1 MAERKRDILL
11 DDDTYERMLGETQVG
26 TGSPQP
32 VPTAQETP
40 SAPTAPVYDD
50 SLRRQQSEL
59 YGQITNRGPFAY
71 DPKNDP
77 LYGIYKDR
85 YVQNGR
91 MAMKDTMGQAAALT
105 GGYGSSYGQAVG
117 QQQYDASLQ
126 GLADVIPELYGQA
139 YEMYQDEGDRLMQQY
154 QMLGAQADKAYDQYR
169 DQLGDWQYERAW
181 QEQQNQTA
189 YSQRQDA
196 YSQLYSLIGSTGYQP
211 SAEELAA
218 AGMTQEAA
226 DALRNEYLR
235 QTGQLPA
242 AGGSGSGGS
251 GGAYYGG
258 SGSGSGSG
266 SGGGGD
272 GNGNGSS
279 GEREA
284 NPQWDRDIAYIT
296 SQIGRAPNQ
305 QSAYTA
311 MQSFLNS
318 PYYSYASDA
327 QKEAIRRAYE
337 RAVGGSGSYWNGLDA
352 VATGVKGKLP

>member
-196 YSQLYSLIGSTGYQP
+196 YSQLYALIGSTGYQP

-242 AGGSGSGGS
+242 AGGSGSGGNP
-251 GGAYYGG
+251 GYTPRTP
-258 SGSGSGSG
+258 
-266 SGGGGD
+266 GD
-272 GNGNGSS
+272 DGDTPGDEGKGIDIRSMTAS
-279 GEREA
+279 LGTS
-284 NPQWDRDIAYIT
+284 RDPDKDFLYIY
-296 SQIGRAPNQ
+296 NKYW
-305 QSAYTA
+305 SALTEE
-311 MQSFLNS
+311 
-318 PYYSYASDA
+318 
-327 QKEAIRRAYE
+327 QKAKVQDAYE
-337 RAVGGSGSYWNGLDA
+337 H
-352 VATGVKGKLP
+352 ATRTGKYTPKP

>member
-50 SLRRQQSEL
+50 SLRRQQNEL

-139 YEMYQDEGDRLMQQY
+139 YEMYQDEDDRLMQQY

-196 YSQLYSLIGSTGYQP
+196 YSQLYALIGSTGYMP
-211 SAEELAA
+211 TAEELAA

-242 AGGSGSGGS
+242 AGGSG
-251 GGAYYGG
+251 
-258 SGSGSGSG
+258 
-266 SGGGGD
+266 
-272 GNGNGSS
+272 NGNG
-279 GEREA
+279 GPGGPGYNPQYDPNAVPPGDEEKEKKDREA

-318 PYYSYASDA
+318 PYYSYASDE

-337 RAVGGSGSYWNGLDA
+337 IATKGSGFWGGLYNA
-352 VATGVKGKLP
+352 APKP

>member
-26 TGSPQP
+26 AESPQP

-40 SAPTAPVYDD
+40 SVPTAPVYDD
-50 SLRRQQSEL
+50 SLRRQQNEL
-59 YGQITNRGPFAY
+59 YGQITTRGPFAY

-139 YEMYQDEGDRLMQQY
+139 YEMYQDEGDRLIQQY

-196 YSQLYSLIGSTGYQP
+196 YSQLYALIGSTGYMP
-211 SAEELAA
+211 TAEELAA

-242 AGGSGSGGS
+242 AGGSGSGGP
-251 GGAYYGG
+251 GGPGYDPGQ
-258 SGSGSGSG
+258 
-266 SGGGGD
+266 
-272 GNGNGSS
+272 N
-279 GEREA
+279 E
-284 NPQWDRDIAYIT
+284 NPDETPPGKEKQTNPEYDRNIRYII
-296 SQIGRAPNQ
+296 SQIGQAPNIE
-305 QSAYTA
+305 SAYNA

-318 PYYSYASDA
+318 PYYEYA
-327 QKEAIRRAYE
+327 KEMRPDL
-337 RAVGGSGSYWNGLDA
+337 LDA
-352 VATGVKGKLP
+352 IKNAYQRHAPSTPVDSWLGR